1 MADVSDEVWASVDA
15 HLLRGERVQAIALLR
30 EANRMPMADAIGLM
44 VARLDHLRESAPGS
58 FVIPEEEWGE
68 FYS

>member
-1 MADVSDEVWASVDA
+1 MSDEVWTIVDA
-15 HLLRGERVQAIALLR
+15 HLFRGERVRAIALLR
-30 EANRMPMADAIGLM
+30 EGDRMSMADAIGLM
-44 VARLDHLRESAPGS
+44 TARLDHLRESASGS